1 MKTNT
6 VIIFDDKKDGIRFRF
21 LLFIRALIRASFN
34 TFVKDN
40 AACSASLQYK
50 TIITLFF
57 LITLLLYSFNIL
69 LK

>member
-1 MKTNT
+1 MKTNA
-6 VIIFDDKKDGIRFRF
+6 VITFDDKKDGIRF

-50 TIITLFF
+50 KIITLFF